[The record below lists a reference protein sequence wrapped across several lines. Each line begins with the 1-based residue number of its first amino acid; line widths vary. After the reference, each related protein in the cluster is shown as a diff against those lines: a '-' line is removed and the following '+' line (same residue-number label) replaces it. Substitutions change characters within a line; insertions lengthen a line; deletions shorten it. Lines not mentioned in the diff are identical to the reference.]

1 MESARRGGEWL
12 LARQRLPPH
21 SGWAQQYDDAGQP
34 AGMRR
39 FELPALASWETRHA
53 VDALDALARATGEA
67 RWCAPVLAA
76 AAWLRSAAIRPG
88 CWARFYGL
96 DDGQPLFFDADG
108 TRVVAP
114 AEARPG
120 YDWQGD
126 FGIAALLRRVG
137 MGEGDVT
144 PAPLPGD
151 PGACEGGARS
161 LRPGARS
168 ARPHRPRGPRA
179 VDDRAAARV
188 AVRGDHRACDRAGC
202 IAARSGLG
210 SAPMIACLDLE
221 GVLVPEI
228 WINVAERTGIAAL
241 RRTTRDEPD
250 YDKLMRGRLA
260 ILDEHGSA
268 CRTSRR

>member
-151 PGACEGGARS
+151 PGACEGVPDPFDQA
-161 LRPGARS
+161 PG
-168 ARPHRPRGPRA
+168 PRGPIA
-179 VDDRAAARV
+179 
-188 AVRGDHRACDRAGC
+188 RAG
-202 IAARSGLG
+202 RELS
-210 SAPMIACLDLE
+210 MIAPPPVSPC
-221 GVLVPEI
+221 
-228 WINVAERTGIAAL
+228 AA
-241 RRTTRDEPD
+241 TTVHATAPDALPRDP
-250 YDKLMRGRLA
+250 G
-260 ILDEHGSA
+260 
-268 CRTSRR
+268 